1 MTPAASRPTESRT
14 PASTRSQEV
23 VLCSLGGTV
32 QSASREGGGVF
43 PSVDHERLVSSAGAV
58 PTGVRVRPAPMG
70 NLPSAALDLP
80 DLIRVL
86 DRLDPLLDGG
96 ARAVVVTMGTDMLEE
111 AAFALDLL
119 WGCNAPLVVTA
130 AMRHPER
137 AGTDGPAN
145 LRAAFQVAISPAA
158 RGSGCVVVVNEE
170 IHAAWQVQKGH
181 TSLASAFRS
190 AHSGPLGWVA
200 EDRVRFA
207 AAPPDRPLLVG
218 VGPSSV
224 PAVALLRASMGDAPR
239 LVGVLAE
246 QGYSGLVV
254 EAAGGGAVPPNWAE
268 PLGAVAAHMPT
279 VYASRTAGG
288 AALRGTYAGPG
299 SERDLRE
306 RGLYPAGMLDGLK
319 ARVLLRL
326 LLSAGADR
334 NQIRRCYD
342 AFDRPTH
349 HRPRRP
355 LVGSSPARPG
365 EPW

>member
-1 MTPAASRPTESRT
+1 MTHAASRPAPSRAPAHT
-14 PASTRSQEV
+14 PAQEV

-32 QSASREGGGVF
+32 QCASRDDGGVF
-43 PSVDHERLVSSAGAV
+43 PSAEHGRLVSSAGTV
-58 PTGVRVRPAPMG
+58 PAGVRVRAVPMG
-70 NLPSAALDLP
+70 QLPSAALDLP

-86 DRLDPLLDGG
+86 DRLAPLLDSG
-96 ARAVVVTMGTDMLEE
+96 AAGVVVTMGTDMLEE

-119 WGCNAPLVVTA
+119 WDRDAPLVVTA
-130 AMRHPER
+130 AMRHPGR
-137 AGTDGPAN
+137 AGADGPAN
-145 LRAAFQVAISPAA
+145 LRAAFQIAISPAA

-170 IHAAWQVQKGH
+170 IHAAWQVQKSH

-207 AAPPDRPLLVG
+207 AAPPDRPLLAG
-218 VGPSSV
+218 ADPSCV
-224 PAVALLRASMGDAPR
+224 PPVALLRAGMGDAPR
-239 LVGVLAE
+239 LVGVLVE

-254 EAAGGGAVPPNWAE
+254 EAAGGGAVPPDWAG
-268 PLGAVAAHMPT
+268 PLGAVAARMPV

-306 RGLYPAGMLDGLK
+306 RGLHPAGMLDGLK

-326 LLSAGADR
+326 LLSAGAGRDQVR
-334 NQIRRCYD
+334 SCFD

-349 HRPRRP
+349 QRPRRS
-355 LVGSSPARPG
+355 LFGSSRTPPG
-365 EPW
+365 EPC